1 MGLRIQNAVDFPL
14 SRFSQGG
21 SYSLLLLLGKY
32 SFFFFFFFFLFETRD
47 HISPLLPIT
56 STQMKIF
63 NWVHRRFIPRDGL
76 GQNHVKK
83 HEEIP
88 LANSNDDH
96 AEDTAALLLDKVVPD
111 DDDDDEMLQLFQ
123 GHNYDGW
130 GGAGAGILSIGTFG
144 LDKTLG
150 INIHPEPN
158 NKEFFG
164 LRGKDDD
171 QEPESED
178 DDDRQRCDEE
188 EESDHHDDVEDDN
201 DEIDCEEEWN
211 PLVYDK
217 SGAQRPINA
226 SALVIGNSSIHN
238 DAKPVRPPPGNL
250 QLQPDT
256 PDHDDEHIHSNYSS
270 YRRIMINTKKE
281 KERITL
287 ADLFSADSDDAIW
300 MDGTAKNNI
309 PSCDYLQAQCI
320 KNQAASATPHP
331 PDRAKPKNGTLLF
344 PKKLIPLVKQDSRP
358 IQKLHGLMK
367 RMLKRKIHPD
377 VVAAGK
383 NNACAANESVSLLQ
397 SQDKNM

>member
-1 MGLRIQNAVDFPL
+1 
-14 SRFSQGG
+14 
-21 SYSLLLLLGKY
+21 
-32 SFFFFFFFFLFETRD
+32 
-47 HISPLLPIT
+47 
-56 STQMKIF
+56 MKIF
-63 NWVHRRFIPRDGL
+63 NWVHRRFIPR
-76 GQNHVKK
+76 
-83 HEEIP
+83 
-88 LANSNDDH
+88 
-96 AEDTAALLLDKVVPD
+96 EDTAALLLDKVVPD

-164 LRGKDDD
+164 LRGKDGD
-171 QEPESED
+171 QDPESED

-397 SQDKNM
+397 SQGQFCADKNM